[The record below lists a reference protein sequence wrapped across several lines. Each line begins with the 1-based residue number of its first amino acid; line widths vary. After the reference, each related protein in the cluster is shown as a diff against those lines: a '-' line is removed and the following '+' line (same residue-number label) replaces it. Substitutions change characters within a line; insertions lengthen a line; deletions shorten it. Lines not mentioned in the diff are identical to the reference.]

1 LETFEESKKVVPLTS
16 ATIRLLPQWKAPRWE
31 SNRKPFTQQT

>member
-1 LETFEESKKVVPLTS
+1 MTS
-16 ATIRLLPQWKAPRWE
+16 ETIRLLPKRKAPRWK